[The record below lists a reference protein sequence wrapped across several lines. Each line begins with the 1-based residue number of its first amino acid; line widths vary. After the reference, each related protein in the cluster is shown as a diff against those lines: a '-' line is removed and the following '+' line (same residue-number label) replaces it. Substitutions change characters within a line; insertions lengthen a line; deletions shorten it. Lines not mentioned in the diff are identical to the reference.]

1 MLSAF
6 ELRRPAVL
14 VIRQSQT
21 QRRHPEAV
29 EDAACLNVTVRL
41 RVPLWED
48 HDTRAWF
55 VFALSTRIKQP
66 RMHGIIL
73 RARSVDRA
81 SPGQAITGE
90 LPIIYF
96 GKRKEFLA
104 IRHRA
109 TRVLAKDCPRFV
121 SIDVIADELSAP
133 VKGTNHTIVLSLS
146 VRNLS
151 RAHPLSEQ
159 LQPPLRTKELILK
172 GS

>member
-29 EDAACLNVTVRL
+29 EDPTRLNVTVRL
-41 RVPLWED
+41 GVPLGQD
-48 HDTRAWF
+48 HHTRAWF
-55 VFALSTRIKQP
+55 VFAFSTRSKQA

-73 RARSVDRA
+73 RAWSINRA
-81 SPGQAITGE
+81 CPPQAITRE
-90 LPIIYF
+90 LPIVYF
-96 GKRKEFLA
+96 RKRKEFLA

-109 TRVLAKDCPRFV
+109 TRVFAKDCPRIV

-133 VKGTNHTIVLSLS
+133 VKGTHNTIVLSLS

-151 RAHPLSEQ
+151 RAHPLS
-159 LQPPLRTKELILK
+159 
-172 GS
+172 